1 MNETV
6 RNYLIK
12 SAKNRRPVP
21 YSKIVMDCHLGLN
34 LELIQDRNQLSTIL
48 GEIAAF
54 EYGNQRPILSAIAMY
69 QNLSDHGDGFYQI
82 CEDLGIGSKRQ
93 LKQEEYALTQ
103 MMLCFDYWSKP
114 KDEDFFRLDE
124 LEFFANWSYILYDP
138 NNQDHVR
145 AKNFLLDTVWTKTAK
160 WANLVAAMN
169 NKYEVDARR
178 YWSQRGWGEF
188 DGVNRQA
195 TRVKPYTWAKLF
207 FKGQKAR
214 DIFFTVGLS
223 SQEFEFIIKL
233 DFQKERDSKL
243 NLNQIK
249 ICYEYLAENGP
260 VALTIPFAENFT
272 WDKLIKNT
280 DSYIKDN
287 EQKYI
292 ELFELVWGDTLTTAF
307 LPRTNVNYEERN
319 RKAKILG
326 GIGEDIILKSERER
340 ILKGKFKNKFNEVIK
355 VKDSYGF
362 DIRSFDD
369 EGYEIFIEVKTTSK
383 GINEPFYMTKN
394 EKIVS
399 ENNASKYYIYRVF
412 DLDVT
417 QIPPPY
423 NLKTFCVEKNQM
435 LFEPIQFEVT
445 VKSNL

>member
-1 MNETV
+1 
-6 RNYLIK
+6 
-12 SAKNRRPVP
+12 
-21 YSKIVMDCHLGLN
+21 
-34 LELIQDRNQLSTIL
+34 
-48 GEIAAF
+48 
-54 EYGNQRPILSAIAMY
+54 MY
-69 QNLSDHGDGFYQI
+69 QNLLEHGDGFYQI
-82 CEDLGIGSKRQ
+82 CEDLGIGTKKQ
-93 LKQEEYALTQ
+93 LKQDEYALTQ

-124 LEFFANWSYILYDP
+124 LEFFANWSYNVYDP

-160 WANLVAAMN
+160 WANLVATKN
-169 NKYEVDARR
+169 TNYEVDARR

-207 FKGQKAR
+207 FKGQKAL

-249 ICYEYLAENGP
+249 ICNEYLAENGP
-260 VALTIPFAENFT
+260 VPLTIPFTENYT
-272 WDKLIKNT
+272 WDKLIKQT
-280 DSYIKDN
+280 DDYIKTN
-287 EQKYI
+287 EHKYI
-292 ELFELVWGDTLTTAF
+292 EMLEFVWGETIATNY
-307 LPRTNVNYEERN
+307 LPRTNVNYEERS
-319 RKAKILG
+319 RRAKILG
-326 GIGEDIILKSERER
+326 NIGEDLILQSERQR
-340 ILKGKFKNKFNEVIK
+340 ISSGKYRHKLSDVIK

-383 GINEPFYMTKN
+383 GIDEPFYMTKN

-399 ENNASKYYIYRVF
+399 ENNMAKYYIYRIF
-412 DLDVT
+412 DLDITKTPVE
-417 QIPPPY
+417 Y
-423 NLKTFCVEKNQM
+423 KLKTFCAGKDQ
-435 LFEPIQFEVT
+435 LIFEPIQFEVIA
-445 VKSNL
+445 SL